1 MMHALAIA
9 RAIEA
14 GETTP
19 EAALARCAEAA
30 DEHGDLHVYAYRAR
44 ASKAASG
51 PLRGIGLGV
60 KDIFD
65 TRDMPTGHGS
75 PIYEGHRPPR
85 DAALVAM
92 ARAAG
97 ATVTGKTVTTE
108 FAWFTPGPTRN
119 PRDTAHTPGGSSS
132 GSAAGVAA
140 GLFPAALGSQTGG
153 SVVRPAAFCGVAG
166 YKPSFRLLPTVGMGC
181 FSWSLD
187 TAGLFAA
194 TVPDVAFVA
203 AAVTGRDLTVEDIP
217 PPRIGIVRSGV
228 DDRASGEMLDA
239 WDRAARLAER
249 AGARVCNLRLPETV
263 EAARAAHDVVQGYEA
278 ARALLHERDHHAD
291 RLSDE
296 LLTYLDRAAEIGAA
310 EYDDARGRANRARKA
325 LREVF
330 GENDV
335 LLAPAAPGAAPKG
348 LASTGDSVFNR
359 LWTLLGVPCV
369 SVTAAFEGPLPI
381 GLQVIAPFGR
391 DRECLA
397 AAAWI
402 EKVVTP

>member
-1 MMHALAIA
+1 MRALAIA

-14 GETTP
+14 GETSP
-19 EAALARCAEAA
+19 AAAVAA
-30 DEHGDLHVYAYRAR
+30 CQRAAVERADLHVYAHDPQALQ
-44 ASKAASG
+44 ATASG

-65 TRDMPTGHGS
+65 TFDMPTAHGS
-75 PIYEGHRPPR
+75 AIYEGHRPAA

-108 FAWFTPGPTRN
+108 FAWFSPGPTVN
-119 PRDTAHTPGGSSS
+119 PHDPAHTPGGSSS
-132 GSAAGVAA
+132 GSAAGVAG
-140 GLFPAALGSQTGG
+140 GLFPAAFGSQTGG
-153 SVVRPAAFCGVAG
+153 SIIRPAAFCGVAG
-166 YKPSFRLLPTVGMGC
+166 YKPSFRLLPTVGMKC

-203 AAVTGRDLTVEDIP
+203 SALTGRDLMVREVG
-217 PPRIGIVRSGV
+217 PPRIGILRSGV
-228 DDRASGEMLDA
+228 DESASGAMLDV

-249 AGARVCNLRLPETV
+249 AGADVRQVTLPEV
-263 EAARAAHDVVQGYEA
+263 IDSARAAHGTIQGHEA
-278 ARALLHERDHHAD
+278 AMALLHERHHHAD
-291 RLSDE
+291 RLTHDLRS
-296 LLTYLDRAAEIGAA
+296 YLVEASRIEPAA
-310 EYDDARGRANRARKA
+310 YDDARRRANRARKA
-325 LREVF
+325 MHDLF
-330 GENDV
+330 AGFDV

-359 LWTLLGVPCV
+359 LWTLMGVPCV
-369 SVTAAFEGPLPI
+369 AVRAGAEGRLPL

-391 DRECLA
+391 GRDCLA
-397 AAAWI
+397 AAAWL
-402 EKVVTP
+402 EKILS